1 VQQWTSLS
9 EVPADGVRSV
19 LTIGV
24 FDGVHRG
31 HRAIIGTALD
41 RARAAGHRAVVVTFD
56 PHPMSVVRPDKHP
69 LLLSTLDHR
78 LELLASLGVDAT
90 YVLDFTFEMARQ
102 SPEDF
107 AREVLAEGLHAA
119 HVVVGE
125 NFRFGHRAAGDV
137 AELTRLGESCGFT
150 VEGLGL
156 VGGDAGEATWSS
168 SYVRERLLTGDVEHA
183 AEVLARPH
191 RVEGVVVRGD
201 RRGREIGY
209 PTANL
214 ATTPY
219 AAIPADGIYAGWLLV
234 DAGRLPAA
242 ISIGTNPT
250 FDGVDR
256 RVEAYALDR
265 DDLELYGDRVAVDF
279 TARLRDTLRFDS
291 VEELVEQMRL
301 DCDRARE
308 LTAEA

>member
-1 VQQWTSLS
+1 VQRWNGPQR
-9 EVPADGVRSV
+9 VADAAGVRSTV
-19 LTIGV
+19 TIGV

-31 HRAIIGTALD
+31 HRVVID
-41 RARAAGHRAVVVTFD
+41 RMLELARSSGQRAVVVTFD
-56 PHPMSVVRPDKHP
+56 PHPNSVVRPDKHP

-78 LELLASLGVDAT
+78 LELLAGLGVDAT
-90 YVLDFTFEMARQ
+90 LVLAFT
-102 SPEDF
+102 PELAAQPPEQF
-107 AREVLAEGLHAA
+107 VKEVLADGLDAA
-119 HVVVGE
+119 QVVVGE

-137 AELTRLGESCGFT
+137 PLLRTLGDGHGFT
-150 VEGLGL
+150 VEGMPLA
-156 VGGDAGEATWSS
+156 GGDAHWSS
-168 SYVRERLLTGDVEHA
+168 TWIRGRLLQGDVQGA
-183 AEVLARPH
+183 NDALGRAH

-201 RRGREIGY
+201 QRGRTIGY

-214 ATTPY
+214 TTTPY

-234 DAGRLPAA
+234 AEGRLPAA

-279 TARLRDTLRFDS
+279 AARLRDTLRFDS
-291 VEELVEQMRL
+291 VETLVAQMRL
-301 DCDRARE
+301 DCDRARDI
-308 LTAEA
+308 TS